1 MILKI
6 DVLPAPLRPMMPH
19 RSPSSTVKVM
29 SLKSSVAPKETP
41 TFETERTVTRRRQK
55 IRKAPAA
62 RRARLEDKRCA
73 SGETELLE
81 HEGLV
86 KLFPALPHFA
96 VRHAIH
102 NEAVERDRLAGRR
115 RRAEWSGMRS
125 RCVPS
130 ERHAVPL
137 DQLIFNG

>member
-29 SLKSSVAPKETP
+29 FLKSWVAPKETP

-62 RRARLEDKRCA
+62 RRARLEDKRRP
-73 SGETELLE
+73 SGEAELLQ

-86 KLFPALPHFA
+86 KLFPALPHDA
-96 VRHAIH
+96 VPQSIH
-102 NEAVERDRLAGRR
+102 NEAVERDGLASRR
-115 RRAEWSGMRS
+115 RRPERSGMRS
-125 RCVPS
+125 RCMPS
-130 ERHAVPL
+130 ERYTVPL
-137 DQLIFNG
+137 DQLIF